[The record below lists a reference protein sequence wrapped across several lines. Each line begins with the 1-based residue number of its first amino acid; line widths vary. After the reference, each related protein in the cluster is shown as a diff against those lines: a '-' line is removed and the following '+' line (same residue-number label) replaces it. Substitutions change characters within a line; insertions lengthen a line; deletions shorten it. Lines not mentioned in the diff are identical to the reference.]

1 MGMAVGRDGPGGVW
15 WTSSSSSTAPKESG
29 KRAQRF
35 GKHGTSSA
43 PGREGR
49 FGHPLAGAFPVRAHA
64 YLVREHVGSVFSICL
79 AGSPTQPAL
88 RSLSQRE
95 IYWSTGW
102 VRALSQNSW
111 EAGKVSRICTP
122 SMGTLEGGQYP
133 VHPFRPAPAS
143 VPRAWEDRPSPDSR
157 SGRTAAFRRRMAR
170 RGLERL
176 AVPAGG
182 CEWAIEEA
190 CGCILRGPL

>member
-95 IYWSTGW
+95 IYWSTVGYAPSP
-102 VRALSQNSW
+102 R
-111 EAGKVSRICTP
+111 TP
-122 SMGTLEGGQYP
+122 GRRESCRGSA
-133 VHPFRPAPAS
+133 R
-143 VPRAWEDRPSPDSR
+143 RAWGPWKGASIRSTSSALPRRPSLGP
-157 SGRTAAFRRRMAR
+157 GRTTRLPTQGRVGLPPSGEGW
-170 RGLERL
+170 RGE
-176 AVPAGG
+176 G
-182 CEWAIEEA
+182 
-190 CGCILRGPL
+190 